1 MSNKIV
7 FEVETSRVLELLS
20 REIYDSP
27 LALLR
32 ENVQNA
38 YDAALMRCT
47 LEGTD
52 IREAEIRITLT
63 PDHLVI
69 EDDGIGMTEDVLRN
83 NFWKAGSSGKRTDLA
98 RKSGVIGTFG
108 IGAMA
113 NFGVCSRL
121 RVETRSVE
129 SDTTLV
135 SVAEKARLSF
145 SQECIE
151 LDRTKDARRPGTKLT
166 VDLEPESRL
175 DEGRAAAY
183 LESYVAYL
191 PVKVL
196 LNGKLISQ
204 REYAEMGVKG
214 FSALGEKTGALNGY
228 ESLVQVSMDS
238 NGQVVAR
245 MKDVKLQGNTVAGDL
260 IVGQGSGQLMGLRN
274 YFGLA
279 PIPVSGNYQ
288 LGGFANLSILQPTA
302 GREALSR
309 ESIVHIHNLI
319 ALAENVITEFIA
331 GTDGADKNNAFLQ
344 HILSTNR
351 LDLAGRVSI
360 VVHPDEASV
369 PLGQVTEF
377 CRGKKSHYYAGTDVS
392 IIRSFSGS
400 DLQLLVVSQS
410 NPRRKLQLRYLTQ
423 RLHVPEVP
431 DKTTILREFAANELR
446 REEAAFLVRVLAT
459 LSDDYLLADA
469 SIVFADISH
478 GVPIKFEKQAG
489 TLRLWIARD
498 GSSVKPVVMS
508 YTTAY
513 EVFGG
518 FVKDYVRNHVY
529 PQIAKFVPSSTRE
542 GVEALARVL
551 QKNRELYRYEES
563 ELGDI
568 EPLLGEYLAGDIT
581 LAKVLSVAKR
591 AGRPSTQIV
600 RREQVG
606 SLEDAIPDMA
616 ASPDDPQPPANQEF
630 EAAPPIMREDL
641 VSSLKIL
648 RTSNKHPKLNGF
660 EMFLGLSD
668 KMVKREGE
676 FFRYPHTTKIMWADH
691 RIVYIF
697 AEAAGKITLYY
708 DIELRE
714 PLDDKAASV
723 GMFPTTTLVLKNRI
737 YVPVPKPLES
747 AFKLVDGVKEFF
759 VRFDAI
765 VAADLGDATTDPA

>member
-20 REIYDSP
+20 KEIYDSP

-38 YDAALMRCT
+38 YDATLMRCT
-47 LEGTD
+47 HEGTD
-52 IREAEIRITLT
+52 IRAAEIRITLT

-69 EDDGIGMTEDVLRN
+69 EDDGIGMTEEVLRN

-113 NFGVCSRL
+113 NFGVCSKL

-135 SVAEKARLSF
+135 SVAEKAKLSF
-145 SQECIE
+145 SQECID
-151 LDRTKDARRPGTKLT
+151 LDRVKDDRKPGTTLT
-166 VDLEPESRL
+166 VDLDPDSRL
-175 DEGRAAAY
+175 DERRAAAY

-196 LNGKLISQ
+196 LNGKVISQ
-204 REYAEMGVKG
+204 KDYGEVAARG
-214 FSALGEKTGALNGY
+214 FSPLGEKVGSVGGY
-228 ESLVQVSMDS
+228 EALARVWMDS
-238 NGQVVAR
+238 NGQVMAR
-245 MKDVKLQGNTVAGDL
+245 VTGVKLQGNPITGDL
-260 IVGQGSGQLMGLRN
+260 LLVQGSGQLMGLRN

-309 ESIVHIHNLI
+309 DSIVHVHNLVS
-319 ALAENVITEFIA
+319 LTENVVTELIA
-331 GTDGADKNNAFLQ
+331 GTDAADKSTAFLQ
-344 HILSTNR
+344 HILSGNR

-360 VVHPDEASV
+360 VVQPDDVGV
-369 PLGQVTEF
+369 PLGQVADF
-377 CRGKKSHYYAGTDVS
+377 CKGKKSHYYSGNDGA
-392 IIRSFSGS
+392 IIRSFSGP
-400 DLQLLVVSQS
+400 DLRLLHVSQS
-410 NPRRKLQLRYLTQ
+410 NPRRKLQLQYLTQ
-423 RLHVPEVP
+423 NLGVPEVP
-431 DKTTILREFAANELR
+431 DKTIVLKVYAPNELL
-446 REEAAFLVRVLAT
+446 REEAAFLARVLAT
-459 LSDDYLLADA
+459 LGDDYLLAD
-469 SIVFADISH
+469 VTVEFADISH
-478 GVPIKFEKQAG
+478 SVPIKFEKQSN

-508 YTTAY
+508 YYTAY

-529 PQIAKFVPSSTRE
+529 PQITKYVPSSTRE
-542 GVEALARVL
+542 GVDALARVL

-581 LAKVLSVAKR
+581 LAQVLSVAKS

-600 RREQVG
+600 LEAHVG
-606 SLEDAIPDMA
+606 SLEEAIPDMA
-616 ASPDDPQPPANQEF
+616 SPPEDPQPAGNQQF

-641 VSSLKIL
+641 VSPLKIL
-648 RTSNKHPKLNGF
+648 KTANKHPQLNAF

-668 KMVKREGE
+668 KMVKREGD
-676 FFRYPHTTKIMWADH
+676 FFRYPHTTKIIWAGH

-697 AEAAGKITLYY
+697 TEASGKITLYY

-714 PLDDKAASV
+714 PLDEQAASG

-737 YVPVPKPLES
+737 YVPVPKALEP
-747 AFKLVDGVKEFF
+747 AFELVDGVKEFF

-765 VAADLGDATTDPA
+765 MAAELSTSAT

>member
-1 MSNKIV
+1 MNNKIV

-20 REIYDSP
+20 KEIYDSP

-38 YDAALMRCT
+38 YDATLMRCT
-47 LEGTD
+47 HDGTD
-52 IREAEIRITLT
+52 IRAAEIRITLT
-63 PDHLVI
+63 PERLVI
-69 EDDGIGMTEDVLRN
+69 EDDGIGMTEEVLRN

-113 NFGVCSRL
+113 NFGVCSKL

-135 SVAEKARLSF
+135 SVAEKAKLSF

-151 LDRTKDARRPGTKLT
+151 LDRVKDDRKAGTTLT
-166 VDLEPESRL
+166 VDLDPDSRI
-175 DEGRAAAY
+175 DERRAAAY

-196 LNGKLISQ
+196 LNSKLVSQ
-204 REYAEMGVKG
+204 RDYGEMVARG
-214 FSALGEKTGALNGY
+214 FNPLGEMTGSVNGY
-228 ESLVQVSMDS
+228 EGLVHVLMDS
-238 NGQVVAR
+238 NGQVMAR
-245 MKDVKLQGNTVAGDL
+245 VTGVKLQGNPVKGQL
-260 IVGQGSGQLMGLRN
+260 MLGQGSGPLMGLRN

-309 ESIVHIHNLI
+309 DSIVHVHNLVV
-319 ALAENVITEFIA
+319 LTENVITELLA
-331 GTDGADKNNAFLQ
+331 GTEAADKNNAFLQ
-344 HILSTNR
+344 HILSGNR

-360 VVHPDEASV
+360 VVQPDDVGV
-369 PLGQVTEF
+369 PLGQVTDF
-377 CRGKKSHYYAGTDVS
+377 CKDKKSHYYSGNDGA
-392 IIRSFSGS
+392 IIRSFSGP
-400 DLQLLVVSQS
+400 DLRLLHVSQS
-410 NPRRKLQLRYLTQ
+410 NPRRKLQLLYLTQ
-423 RLHVPEVP
+423 KLGVPEVP
-431 DKTTILREFAANELR
+431 DKATILKVYAPNELL
-446 REEAAFLVRVLAT
+446 REEAAFLARVLAT
-459 LSDDYLLADA
+459 LGDDYLLVDA
-469 SIVFADISH
+469 AVEFADISH
-478 GVPIKFEKQAG
+478 SVPIKFEKQSN
-489 TLRLWIARD
+489 TLRIWIARD

-508 YTTAY
+508 YYTAY

-529 PQIAKFVPSSTRE
+529 PQITKYVPSSTRE
-542 GVEALARVL
+542 GVDALARVL

-581 LAKVLSVAKR
+581 LAQVLSVAKS
-591 AGRPSTQIV
+591 AGRPLTQIV
-600 RREQVG
+600 RNEQVG
-606 SLEDAIPDMA
+606 SLEEAIPDI
-616 ASPDDPQPPANQEF
+616 ASSPEDPQRASNQQF
-630 EAAPPIMREDL
+630 EVAPPIMREDL

-648 RTSNKHPKLNGF
+648 KTGSQHPQLNSF

-668 KMVKREGE
+668 KMVKREGD
-676 FFRYPHTTKIMWADH
+676 FFRYPHTTKIIWAGH

-697 AEAAGKITLYY
+697 TETSGKITLYY

-714 PLDDKAASV
+714 PLDGQVASG

-737 YVPVPKPLES
+737 YVPVPKALEP
-747 AFKLVDGVKEFF
+747 AFKLVDGVKEFY

-765 VAADLGDATTDPA
+765 MAPDLNTSAT